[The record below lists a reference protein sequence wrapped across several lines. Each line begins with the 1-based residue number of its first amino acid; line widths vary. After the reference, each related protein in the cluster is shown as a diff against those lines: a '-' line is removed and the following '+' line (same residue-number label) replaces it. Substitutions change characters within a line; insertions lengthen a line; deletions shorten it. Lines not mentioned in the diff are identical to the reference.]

1 MKRTLSVLVAAA
13 FALAAGSS
21 FAQAPA
27 AATPHAKTTKSVKHS
42 HKSTSSKVA
51 HKKAPKTAA

>member
-1 MKRTLSVLVAAA
+1 MKRTLSALVAAA

-27 AATPHAKTTKSVKHS
+27 APHAKTTKSAKHS
-42 HKSTSSKVA
+42 HKSSHAKVA
-51 HKKAPKTAA
+51 HKKTPKTAA